1 MLFRLYRSFFASLS
15 LMSVAIIFSIVIFS
29 ILGVIQSSITKEID
43 KEYRPIFG
51 SEVQF
56 DIPYGSS

>member
-1 MLFRLYRSFFASLS
+1 
-15 LMSVAIIFSIVIFS
+15 MSVAIIFSIIVFS

-51 SEVQF
+51 SEAQF